1 MFKVHCF
8 CSLPVFTKEYT
19 HESYYTIHS
28 AYKAGTLWL
37 WELVMGILN
46 FFLTFY
52 SLNKSTEFLII
63 ITNNC

>member
-46 FFLTFY
+46 FLTFY